1 MTNSNDDGAPRP
13 QAEVA
18 GDLDDAGTLNGRAG
32 AAVFSISGPDGS
44 GGTAVRSNPYELLS
58 ASLAACTAMTIRLQ
72 ARRRKIPLSH
82 VEVAVSYHHGGDGG
96 RDSFE
101 RSIRLE
107 GILGDEERA
116 QLMQAANMCP
126 IGRTLGLSADI
137 RTNDNVGLGSAA
149 SYDDDLSELP
159 IPYIDPD

>member
-1 MTNSNDDGAPRP
+1 MTNLNDDRALRP

-18 GDLDDAGTLNGRAG
+18 GDLDGAGTLNGRAG
-32 AAVFSISGPDGS
+32 ASEFSIGGPDGR
-44 GGTAVRSNPYELLS
+44 GGTAAGANPYELLS

-72 ARRRKIPLSH
+72 ARRRKFPLSH
-82 VEVAVSYHHGGDGG
+82 VEVAVSYYHGADGG

-101 RSIRLE
+101 RSITLE
-107 GILGDEERA
+107 GNLRDDERS

-137 RTNDNVGLGSAA
+137 RTNDNVSVGPAA

-159 IPYIDPD
+159 IPNIDPD

>member
-1 MTNSNDDGAPRP
+1 MTNSNDDRAPRP

-18 GDLDDAGTLNGRAG
+18 GDLDGAGTLNGRAG
-32 AAVFSISGPDGS
+32 ASEFSIGGPDGS
-44 GGTAVRSNPYELLS
+44 GGTATGVNPYELLS

-82 VEVAVSYHHGGDGG
+82 VAVAVSYHHDGDGG
-96 RDSFE
+96 RDFFE

-107 GILGDEERA
+107 GNLGDKERA
-116 QLMQAANMCP
+116 RLMQAANMCP
-126 IGRTLGLSADI
+126 VGRTLGLSADI
-137 RTNDNVGLGSAA
+137 RTNDNISVGRTA

-159 IPYIDPD
+159 IPNIDPD

>member
-1 MTNSNDDGAPRP
+1 MTNSNHDVAPRP
-13 QAEVA
+13 QAVVA
-18 GDLDDAGTLNGRAG
+18 GDLGGSGTLNGRAG
-32 AAVFSISGPDGS
+32 TSVFSIGGPDGR
-44 GGTAVRSNPYELLS
+44 GGTAAGANPYELLS
-58 ASLAACTAMTIRLQ
+58 ASFAACTAMTIRLQ

-82 VEVAVSYHHGGDGG
+82 VEVAVSYHHGGNGG

-101 RSIRLE
+101 RSITLE
-107 GILGDEERA
+107 GNLVDDERA

-126 IGRTLGLSADI
+126 VGRTLGLSADI
-137 RTNDNVGLGSAA
+137 RTNDNVSVGRAA

>member
-1 MTNSNDDGAPRP
+1 MTNSNDDRAPRP
-13 QAEVA
+13 QAEVV
-18 GDLDDAGTLNGRAG
+18 GDLDGAGTLNGRAG
-32 AAVFSISGPDGS
+32 ASVFSIGGPDGR
-44 GGTAVRSNPYELLS
+44 GGTAAGANPYELLS

-82 VEVAVSYHHGGDGG
+82 VEVAVSYHHGGDSG

-107 GILGDEERA
+107 GNLGDEEGA

-126 IGRTLGLSADI
+126 VGRTLGLSADI
-137 RTNDNVGLGSAA
+137 RTNDNVGVGPAA
-149 SYDDDLSELP
+149 SYDDDLSDLP

>member
-1 MTNSNDDGAPRP
+1 MTNGNDDGAPRP

-18 GDLDDAGTLNGRAG
+18 GDLDGAGALEGRAG
-32 AAVFSISGPDGS
+32 TSVFSISFPDGR
-44 GGTAVRSNPYELLS
+44 GGTAAGANPYELLS

-72 ARRRKIPLSH
+72 ARRLKIPLSH
-82 VEVAVSYHHGGDGG
+82 VKVAVSYHHGGDGG
-96 RDSFE
+96 HDSFE

-107 GILGDEERA
+107 GNLGDEERA

-126 IGRTLGLSADI
+126 VGRTLGLSVDI
-137 RTNDNVGLGSAA
+137 RTSDNVGVGPTA

>member
-32 AAVFSISGPDGS
+32 ASVFSIGGPDGR
-44 GGTAVRSNPYELLS
+44 GGTAVGANPYELLS

-82 VEVAVSYHHGGDGG
+82 IEVAVSYHHGGDGG

-101 RSIRLE
+101 RSIELD
-107 GILGDEERA
+107 GNLGDEDRA
-116 QLMQAANMCP
+116 QLMRAANMCP
-126 IGRTLGLSADI
+126 VGRTLGLSADI
-137 RTNDNVGLGSAA
+137 RTTNNVGSRPAA